1 MRVLLVEDDQRVSD
15 AVCAALTRYRIETV
29 CASEGWN
36 VVRHL
41 GRVDA
46 VLLDMGLPD
55 LDGLAVCRMI
65 REVRDIPIIIVS
77 ARGEVEDRIL
87 GLRAGADDYLV
98 KPYSIGELIA
108 RLEAVFRRSRAEHG
122 IDSRSGCVDV
132 DGVRIDLERQVVTV
146 DAREIGLSRKEFQL
160 LRMLALADG
169 SVCPRAQIIAEVWGR
184 SWPGA
189 NRTLD
194 VHMATLRTKLGRP
207 ELIRTVRGVGYR
219 LTEPA
224 ATPVA
229 ATT

>member
-15 AVCAALTRYRIETV
+15 AVCAALSRYRIDTV

-41 GRVDA
+41 GTIDA

-55 LDGLAVCRMI
+55 LDGLEVCRMI
-65 REVRDIPIIIVS
+65 REVRGVPIIIVS

-108 RLEAVFRRSRAEHG
+108 RLEAVFRRSRTERG
-122 IDSRSGCVDV
+122 FDTRSGCLDV
-132 DGVRIDLERQVVTV
+132 DGVRIDQQRQVVTV
-146 DAREIGLSRKEFQL
+146 DDREVCLSRKEFQL
-160 LRMLALADG
+160 LRMLAHADG
-169 SVCPRAQIIAEVWGR
+169 AVCPRGQIIAEVWGR
-184 SWPGA
+184 TWPGA

-207 ELIRTVRGVGYR
+207 ELIHTVRGVGYR
-219 LTEPA
+219 LTARATEPA
-224 ATPVA
+224 VA
-229 ATT
+229 AT